1 MACTRGLVI
10 NSSLV
15 WGLVATQ
22 ELYALPYIPPRTLRG
37 IELNDKRNS
46 DSNKHASFGILLLST
61 LFMISVP
68 LTYGLEI
75 IQVGEYDF
83 GTAYDI
89 VYRDDVAYVS
99 GNEGVYV
106 FDVSDR
112 GGPALLTQI
121 TESKGAF
128 GLAIDGDIL
137 YVAGIDD
144 GLFIV
149 DVSDPG
155 DPVILGSSTAI
166 MALDVYVDEGYA
178 YVASGGSF
186 SIVDVREPSNPVIS
200 STVHGEERIAI
211 TRVLNDTLYLGETN
225 KGLMVYDISDRSE
238 PVYLNTVS
246 GTGGI
251 FDIEIDG
258 ETMFLACH
266 GNGVKVLDL
275 TDRRH
280 PRVLGS
286 IDNGGEAYGVHVVD
300 EYLMVADLQQG
311 VEILD
316 ISDPGAP
323 TLLAT
328 WTGTHPH
335 GISGDSHYV
344 YLADQDDGFEIFVY
358 GDDPSA
364 EQVTGDMTT
373 SEDTP
378 ATEDSAPES
387 PDTSN
392 ENGVPGFTH
401 STIIIGLS
409 LFILILF
416 RARVNR
422 GTL

>member
-1 MACTRGLVI
+1 
-10 NSSLV
+10 LV

-22 ELYALPYIPPRTLRG
+22 EFYALLNTLLKTLRG
-37 IELNDKRNS
+37 IEMTVKSNS
-46 DSNKHASFGILLLST
+46 KSNNLASLGILVLFT

-89 VYRDDVAYVS
+89 VYRDEVAYVS
-99 GNEGVYV
+99 GNDGVYV

-112 GGPALLTQI
+112 GDPVLLTQI
-121 TESKGAF
+121 TESKGTF

-137 YVAGIDD
+137 YVAGIDN

-149 DVSDPG
+149 NVSDPD
-155 DPVILGSSTAI
+155 DPVILGSSTEI

-186 SIVDVREPSNPVIS
+186 SIVDVSEPRNPVIS
-200 STVHGEERIAI
+200 STVHGEERISI
-211 TRVLNDTLYLGETN
+211 TRVFYDTLYLGETN
-225 KGLMVYDISDRSE
+225 KGLMVYDVSDRGE

-251 FDIEIDG
+251 FDIEVDG
-258 ETMFLACH
+258 ETMFLSCH

-280 PRVLGS
+280 PRVIGS
-286 IDNGGEAYGVHVVD
+286 SNNGGEAYGVHVVND
-300 EYLMVADLQQG
+300 FLMVADLQQG
-311 VEILD
+311 IEILD

-328 WTGTHPH
+328 WTETHPH

-358 GDDPSA
+358 GDDLSA
-364 EQVTGDMTT
+364 VQVTGNITT
-373 SEDTP
+373 TDDIQ
-378 ATEDSAPES
+378 ATEDPTPES
-387 PDTSN
+387 PDSRN
-392 ENGVPGFTH
+392 ENDVPGYTYP
-401 STIIIGLS
+401 TIIIGLS
-409 LFILILF
+409 LFIIIQYL
-416 RARVNR
+416 ARLNR